1 MVNITK
7 DDVMNALKQ
16 VVDPELGINVVDLGL
31 IYSIDINNS
40 RVGIK
45 MTLTTPMCPLA
56 TLLVENVKSAVEK
69 MEGVK
74 HVEVEVVFDP
84 PWSIEKIRPEI
95 REKLGLGV

>member
-31 IYSIDINNS
+31 IYSIYINNS